1 MQLAPYGPVGELLV
15 VDVYV
20 VALRVLSELEAQRA
34 GYRGAS
40 AYGAA
45 RGWLEGHD
53 HGAGLVA
60 QAQVDVG
67 RRGGCYELGRE
78 LVAHLRL
85 EYLHHGGFREHLW
98 KG

>member
-1 MQLAPYGPVGELLV
+1 MMPRPNPGVKSFLPMQLAPYGPVGELFV

-20 VALRVLSELEAQRA
+20 VAARVLPQLQTQRA

-40 AYGAA
+40 AGGSAL
-45 RGWLEGHD
+45 GWLEGYN

-67 RRGGCYELGRE
+67 RQVDELYVLDPER
-78 LVAHLRL
+78 VAHLRS
-85 EYLHHGGFREHLW
+85 
-98 KG
+98 